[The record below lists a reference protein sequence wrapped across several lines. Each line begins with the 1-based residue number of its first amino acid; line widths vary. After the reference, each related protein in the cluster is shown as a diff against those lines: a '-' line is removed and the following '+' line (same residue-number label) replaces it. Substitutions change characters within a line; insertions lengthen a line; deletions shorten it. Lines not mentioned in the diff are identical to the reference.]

1 MKTTR
6 TLGHTAAVLL
16 ATIAM
21 MWPALYN
28 RYPMLYP
35 DSLTYIGD
43 GHLVAR
49 AIFLH
54 RLSEYYGMRSFIYS
68 LGILPWHWNIT
79 LWPVVAL
86 QSLIT
91 AWLIWLVVRSIFK
104 RNTVV
109 HYLTLILVL
118 TAFTSVGWFACLI
131 MPDILA
137 PALCLTI
144 YLLIFA
150 PDTLSRI
157 ETIAVLLIA
166 WWAIV
171 SHASHL
177 ILAVLMCFALI
188 SVLLLQQ
195 RSIRSSLKTIAPLAY
210 IVLAAGITQL
220 TLHAYLYGTPTLNG
234 DRPPFLMG
242 RIIADGPGKTYLQ
255 QHCVNLNWAICD
267 SVQNLPDNEDDFF
280 WSDTGIWHTADRT
293 AQHRILQ
300 EEVPLVLA
308 TLRTYPR
315 QQLTKSASNFWQQLT
330 TYYLGA
336 FDSSDYITA
345 DIGNVLP
352 GASPTYLNTRQAKA
366 TLPTDAFSTIQQ
378 WTVIRSLLVII
389 ALTTFTWRRSPRLA
403 GLTIVIIFTVISNA
417 FITGVLSGI
426 DDRYQSR
433 VIWLIPFL
441 AGVFLIHWLQQRHT
455 FLSQTKT
462 TLAVTHKAEQRS
474 TLVAG

>member
-1 MKTTR
+1 MKINR
-6 TLGHTAAVLL
+6 TLVRGAAVLL
-16 ATIAM
+16 ATLAM

-28 RYPMLYP
+28 RYPLLYP

-68 LGILPWHWNIT
+68 LGILPCHWNIT
-79 LWPVVAL
+79 LWPVVVF

-91 AWLIWLVVRSIFK
+91 AWLIWLVVRSILK
-104 RNTVV
+104 RNTVAF
-109 HYLTLILVL
+109 YLALTLILTVL
-118 TAFTSVGWFACLI
+118 TSVGWFVCLI
-131 MPDILA
+131 MPDFLA
-137 PALCLTI
+137 PTLCLSI

-150 PDTLSRI
+150 NDTLSRI
-157 ETIAVLLIA
+157 ERIAVMLIGC
-166 WWAIV
+166 WAIA

-177 ILAVLMCFALI
+177 ILAVWMCLAL
-188 SVLLLQQ
+188 VLILSLQRQ
-195 RSIRSSLKTIAPLAY
+195 PIRRSLKTIAPLVC
-210 IVLAAGITQL
+210 IVIAAAIAQL

-234 DRPPFLMG
+234 DRPPFLMA

-255 QHCVNLNWAICD
+255 RHCAHLDWAICD
-267 SVQNLPDNEDDFF
+267 SVQNLSDNEDDFF
-280 WSDTGIWHTADRT
+280 WAEDGVWQTADRT

-308 TLRTYPR
+308 SLRTYPR
-315 QQLTKSASNFWQQLT
+315 QQIAKSASNFWQQLT

-336 FDSSDYITA
+336 FDASAYISE
-345 DIGNVLP
+345 DIGDVLP
-352 GASPTYLNTRQAKA
+352 RARTTYLNTRQAKDA
-366 TLPTDAFSTIQQ
+366 LPTEAFSTIQQ
-378 WTVIRSLLVII
+378 WTVITSLFVIV
-389 ALTTFTWRRSPRLA
+389 ALTTVTWRRSPRLA
-403 GLTIVIIFTVISNA
+403 RLTVVIICTVIANA

-441 AGVFLIHWLQQRHT
+441 AGLFVVHWLQQRHT
-455 FLSQTKT
+455 FLSRTKT
-462 TLAVTHKAEQRS
+462 KLAVTHEAEQHS
-474 TLVAG
+474 TQLAD

>member
-1 MKTTR
+1 MKTNR
-6 TLGHTAAVLL
+6 TLVRGAAVLL
-16 ATIAM
+16 ATLAM

-54 RLSEYYGMRSFIYS
+54 RLSDYYGIRSFIYS

-79 LWPVVAL
+79 LWPVVVF

-91 AWLIWLVVRSIFK
+91 AWLVWLVVRSILK
-104 RNTVV
+104 RNMLAL
-109 HYLTLILVL
+109 YLALTLILTIL
-118 TAFTSVGWFACLI
+118 TSVGWFVCLI

-137 PALCLTI
+137 PALCLST

-150 PDTLSRI
+150 NDTLSRI
-157 ETIAVLLIA
+157 ERTAVMLIT
-166 WWAIV
+166 WWAIA

-177 ILAVLMCFALI
+177 ILAVWMSLALAL
-188 SVLLLQQ
+188 VLFLQRQ
-195 RSIRSSLKTIAPLAY
+195 PIRRSLKTIAPLFW
-210 IVLAAGITQL
+210 IVMAAAIAQL

-234 DRPPFLMG
+234 DRPPFLMA

-255 QHCVNLNWAICD
+255 QHCANLDWAICD
-267 SVQNLPDNEDDFF
+267 SVNNLPDNEDDFF
-280 WSDTGIWHTADRT
+280 WAENGVWQTADPT

-300 EEVPLVLA
+300 EEMPLVLA

-315 QQLTKSASNFWQQLT
+315 QQIAKSTSNFWQQLT

-336 FDSSDYITA
+336 FDGSDYITE
-345 DIGNVLP
+345 DIGNILP
-352 GASPTYLNTRQAKA
+352 GARTAYLNTRQAKDA
-366 TLPTDAFSTIQQ
+366 LPTEAFSTIQQ
-378 WTVIRSLLVII
+378 WTVITSLFVIV
-389 ALTTFTWRRSPRLA
+389 AFTTFTWRRSPRLA
-403 GLTIVIIFTVISNA
+403 GLTVVIICTVIPNA

-433 VIWLIPFL
+433 VIWLLPFL
-441 AGVFLIHWLQQRHT
+441 AGMFIIHYLEHRRSPT
-455 FLSQTKT
+455 PSQE
-462 TLAVTHKAEQRS
+462 AQ
-474 TLVAG
+474 